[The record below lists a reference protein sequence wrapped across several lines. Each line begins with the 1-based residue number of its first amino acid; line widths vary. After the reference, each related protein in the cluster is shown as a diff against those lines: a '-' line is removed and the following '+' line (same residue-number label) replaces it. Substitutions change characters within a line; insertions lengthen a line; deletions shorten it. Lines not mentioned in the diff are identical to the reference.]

1 MATVA
6 RNKERNCRVRETD
19 IEDGFRVT
27 LYPALMDLELENNNM
42 ICAVKEIYTKFVQDK
57 YIGQRIGL
65 SKSTLIGNLVVDM
78 SNIVERQI
86 DLARKSKEDM
96 VKELQAKFLEVSQ
109 LLDTQVKKL
118 YPLAD
123 AKHNNFV
130 ENRLQN
136 FVLEYN
142 RKAEEDRLTKCE
154 FQKKKLFYKVYRKL
168 KETVNPADVPESP
181 TSNSNSAS
189 SGQPVEV
196 RFKSNTKFACNHV
209 PNPLDISDLK
219 DGTSVTNPGI
229 NSISALPQPQPI
241 AEPELTEEEFK
252 KVVANTK
259 LSEPEVVEVDGLSNF
274 SYVYQLSP
282 LSPPDSFSFCADT
295 STGVATGEGRLKTDR
310 LQNWTQHTGESSTLC

>member
-19 IEDGFRVT
+19 IADGFRVT

-154 FQKKKLFYKVYRKL
+154 FQKKKLFYKAYRKMKDTL
-168 KETVNPADVPESP
+168 RPIDLQIQPQSSVETLPSEFPIETYVFH
-181 TSNSNSAS
+181 
-189 SGQPVEV
+189 QP
-196 RFKSNTKFACNHV
+196 FHF
-209 PNPLDISDLK
+209 PLD
-219 DGTSVTNPGI
+219 N
-229 NSISALPQPQPI
+229 
-241 AEPELTEEEFK
+241 
-252 KVVANTK
+252 
-259 LSEPEVVEVDGLSNF
+259 
-274 SYVYQLSP
+274 
-282 LSPPDSFSFCADT
+282 
-295 STGVATGEGRLKTDR
+295 
-310 LQNWTQHTGESSTLC
+310 